1 MRFEWDA
8 AKATVNRRK
17 HGVWFEEAVTVFD
30 PAQPE
35 IFEDDIHS
43 GIELRFTA
51 IGFSEKSR
59 LLTVS
64 FARRGDAI
72 RIISA
77 RRSTKHEAELY
88 AQAKNQKG

>member
-1 MRFEWDA
+1 MKFEWDD
-8 AKATVNRRK
+8 AKATANRRK
-17 HGVWFEEAVTVFD
+17 HRVSFEEAMTVFE
-30 PAQPE
+30 PADPE
-35 IFEDDIHS
+35 IFEDDAHS
-43 GIELRFTA
+43 EIELRFTA
-51 IGFSEKSR
+51 IGFSEKAR

-77 RRSTKHEAELY
+77 RRSTKSEAELY